1 MGVGVGGGP
10 LGQALSE
17 AGGCSL
23 PSRYPSVASLI

>member
-10 LGQALSE
+10 LGQALSG

-23 PSRYPSVASLI
+23 PSRYPVPQCC